1 MALVIPYLDLS
12 YGTDMSQDYR
22 NRRVDFDEGYSQRA
36 KRMNGARQQWRL
48 VWDKIRDD
56 TAEELR
62 LFFEAAQGTELIEWL
77 PYNQPTLLY
86 WTADRWSQ
94 RPSGFLVNDCS
105 IVLTQEFDLVA

>member
-22 NRRVDFDEGYSQRA
+22 SRRVDFGEGYSQRV
-36 KRMNGARQQWRL
+36 KSMNGTPQKWRL

-56 TAEELR
+56 TAETLR
-62 LFFEAAQGTELIEWL
+62 VFFEGAAAADLIQWQ

-86 WTADRWSQ
+86 WTADSWSQ

-105 IVLTQEFDLVA
+105 IVLTQEFDLI